1 MGYDFYNH
9 CWLLLLRTFQAR
21 ASDDASTV
29 RMKRA
34 SLVKAGEALSPDAF
48 MLVLDGESST
58 KDPSISKGPPTA
70 LGRLAGR
77 AKQFEKGVS
86 KADGHLKRLG
96 DENDQE
102 RWVSIHEADKTF
114 TSLDVIGLSWTIRI
128 HCDSQSPVKRQYQR
142 AYSPLLHM
150 IYMVLVGRIWWV
162 IQTISSLVIILFTL
176 VTCMSEQAMLLW
188 GEIKNAFRYWCL
200 SYLLLVT
207 VCHLQSQVL
216 LPQAVTTAN

>member
-1 MGYDFYNH
+1 MFKTVQNDQNALSQCNWLNLYDWIISWHFI
-9 CWLLLLRTFQAR
+9 CKAR

-58 KDPSISKGPPTA
+58 KDPSTTKGPPTA

-86 KADGHLKRLG
+86 KAAGHLKRLG

-102 RWVSIHEADKTF
+102 R
-114 TSLDVIGLSWTIRI
+114 
-128 HCDSQSPVKRQYQR
+128 
-142 AYSPLLHM
+142 
-150 IYMVLVGRIWWV
+150 
-162 IQTISSLVIILFTL
+162 
-176 VTCMSEQAMLLW
+176 
-188 GEIKNAFRYWCL
+188 
-200 SYLLLVT
+200 
-207 VCHLQSQVL
+207 
-216 LPQAVTTAN
+216 